1 MYIVLF
7 KQSVNHTILI
17 KERANQQL
25 ESAVSIQRM
34 ATILSDV
41 ADALTDKQFAS
52 YTCQIFTDVIKRNE
66 LAASNVVTDDET
78 NEK

>member
-1 MYIVLF
+1 
-7 KQSVNHTILI
+7 
-17 KERANQQL
+17 
-25 ESAVSIQRM
+25 M

-78 NEK
+78 NEKIVIPACAAVRREDGTF